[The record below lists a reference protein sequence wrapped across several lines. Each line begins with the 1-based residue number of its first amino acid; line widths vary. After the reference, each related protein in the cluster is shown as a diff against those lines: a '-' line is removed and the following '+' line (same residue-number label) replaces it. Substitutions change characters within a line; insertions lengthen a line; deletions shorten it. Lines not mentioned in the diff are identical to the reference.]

1 MSIFVIQCCLLT
13 DRATTMDLY
22 RGMNAEELEYQY
34 ELRSKE
40 ADFDSIVARW
50 LERSAALRDSRDVA
64 IDLAY
69 GSGERDKLDLF
80 RAAAGGPLLIYIH
93 GGYWQRGDKDM
104 YSFVAEAFLDAGVN
118 VAMINYTL
126 TPACRLGDIAPQVR
140 RCIAWLWHNAADLGF
155 DRQRLSVMG
164 HSAGGHLTAM
174 MMATDWPAFDSALP
188 GDLVRSALPISGI
201 FELEPLVHTSINAG
215 PRMDVAEAR
224 RESPL
229 FMEMFSNAPHLV
241 IAGGGETPE
250 FTRQSDAYCDR
261 FRTQRRTM
269 ERYDVPGENHF
280 GELERL
286 AESTSE
292 VFSRALKLVDR

>member
-1 MSIFVIQCCLLT
+1 MSIFVIRSSLHT
-13 DRATTMDLY
+13 DRATTMGLY
-22 RGMNAEELEYQY
+22 RGMNADELEYQY

-40 ADFDSIVARW
+40 PDFDAVVARW
-50 LERSAALRDSRDVA
+50 LRRSAALRASRDVA

-69 GSGERDKLDLF
+69 GSGDRDRLDLF
-80 RAAAGGPLLIYIH
+80 RAAAGGPLLVYIH

-104 YSFVAEAFLDAGVN
+104 YSFVAESFLDAGVN

-126 TPACRLGDIAPQVR
+126 TPACRIGDIAPQVR
-140 RCIAWLWHNAADLGF
+140 RCIAWLWRNADDLGF
-155 DRQRLSVMG
+155 DRERLSVMG

-174 MMATDWPAFDSALP
+174 MMATDWPALDSALP
-188 GDLVRSALPISGI
+188 HDLIRAALPISGI

-215 PRMDVAEAR
+215 PGMDVAEAR

-229 FMEMFSNAPHLV
+229 FMEICGNAPHLV
-241 IAGGGETPE
+241 IAGGAETPE

-261 FRTQRRTM
+261 FRTERRTM

-292 VFSRALKLVDR
+292 VFSRSLKLVDR

>member
-1 MSIFVIQCCLLT
+1 
-13 DRATTMDLY
+13 MDLY

-40 ADFDSIVARW
+40 ADFDAIVARW
-50 LERSAALRDSRDVA
+50 LERSAALRDSHEVA
-64 IDLAY
+64 IDLPY
-69 GSGERDKLDLF
+69 GSGERDRLDLF
-80 RAAAGGPLLIYIH
+80 RAAAGGPLLVYIH

-140 RCIAWLWHNAADLGF
+140 RCLAWLWHNAVELGF
-155 DRQRLSVMG
+155 DRERLSVMG

-188 GDLVRSALPISGI
+188 GDLVRAALPISGI

-261 FRTQRRTM
+261 FRTEQRTM

-286 AESTSE
+286 AESTSD
-292 VFSRALKLVDR
+292 VFSRSLKLVDR

>member
-1 MSIFVIQCCLLT
+1 
-13 DRATTMDLY
+13 MDLY
-22 RGMNAEELEYQY
+22 RGMNASELEYQY

-40 ADFDSIVARW
+40 ADFDAVVARW
-50 LERSAALRDSRDVA
+50 LERSAALRDCREAV

-69 GSGERDKLDLF
+69 GRGERETLDLF
-80 RAAAGGPLLIYIH
+80 RGATGGPLLVYIH

-104 YSFVAEAFLDAGVN
+104 YSFLAGAFMDAGIN
-118 VAMINYTL
+118 VAIINYTL
-126 TPACRLGDIAPQVR
+126 TPACRIGDIAAQVR
-140 RCIAWLWHNAADLGF
+140 RCLAWLWRHGRDLGF
-155 DRQRLSVMG
+155 DRERLSVMG

-174 MMATDWPAFDSALP
+174 MMATDWPAFDCALP
-188 GDLVRSALPISGI
+188 QDLVRAALPISGI

-224 RESPL
+224 RASPL
-229 FMEMFSNAPHLV
+229 FMEIRCNAPHLV
-241 IAGGGETPE
+241 IAGGRETPE
-250 FTRQSDAYCDR
+250 FIRQSDAYCDR
-261 FRTQRRTM
+261 FRTPQRTM

-292 VFSRALKLVDR
+292 VFARALKLVDR

>member
-1 MSIFVIQCCLLT
+1 MSIFVILGFIHT
-13 DRATTMDLY
+13 GRVTTMDLY

-40 ADFDSIVARW
+40 ADFDAIVARW

-64 IDLAY
+64 IDLPY
-69 GSGERDKLDLF
+69 GSGERDRLDLF
-80 RAAAGGPLLIYIH
+80 RAAAGGPLIVYIH

-140 RCIAWLWHNAADLGF
+140 RCLAWLWHNAVDLGF
-155 DRQRLSVMG
+155 DRERLSVMG

-174 MMATDWPAFDSALP
+174 MMATDWPAFDPALP
-188 GDLVRSALPISGI
+188 GDLVRAALPISGI

-229 FMEMFSNAPHLV
+229 FMEMCSNAPHLV
-241 IAGGGETPE
+241 IAGGDETPE
-250 FTRQSDAYCDR
+250 FTRQSDSYCDR
-261 FRTQRRTM
+261 FRTEQRTM

-292 VFSRALKLVDR
+292 VFARALKLVDR